1 MTTLDL
7 PGSQQAWASWNFH
20 ASQLDLVRR
29 IKEVSQEC
37 EKPWARIVGTRDDM
51 AATEEESQITPGVYV
66 LYRGPSF
73 RSATETRA
81 EVEHRWRIVVAV
93 AGPVNSKDTIARDAE
108 AGRYLPILLQ
118 ALHGYIPDGSTA
130 PLVPTTPPEPKT
142 SGRYGYYPLDFT
154 ALTIYSTRRGPA
166 LGPLPLDRR

>member
-1 MTTLDL
+1 MNALDSDGG
-7 PGSQQAWASWNFH
+7 PQAWAAWNFH
-20 ASQLDLVRR
+20 ASQLDLVQR
-29 IKEVSQEC
+29 IKKFSQEC
-37 EKPWARIVGTRDDM
+37 ETPWARIVGTRDDM
-51 AATEEESQITPGVYV
+51 AATQEESQLVPGVDV

-73 RSATETRA
+73 KSATESKA

-93 AGPVNSKDTIARDAE
+93 AGPVNTHETAVRDEE

-130 PLVPTTPPEPKT
+130 PLVPATPPEPKT